1 MIRTAIVS
9 TALVAG
15 VFAGSPARLA
25 QSAAPA
31 TAGQVSAADAAPF
44 LGAWTLEMQG
54 QNGPATMTL
63 TVKVDK
69 EKVVGEITTTA
80 SANQPITDVTKAE
93 KSLVLRYNFDY
104 QGQAIDAVVRLT
116 PAADGKVSAQIDFA
130 GGAYVMTG
138 TATKKEK

>member
-1 MIRTAIVS
+1 MIRSAIVS
-9 TALVAG
+9 VAA
-15 VFAGSPARLA
+15 VAAVLACAPTIVA

-31 TAGQVSAADAAPF
+31 TAQVTAADAAPF

-69 EKVVGEITTTA
+69 EKVVGEITTAA
-80 SANQPITDVTKAE
+80 STNQPITDVTKAE

-116 PAADGKVSAQIDFA
+116 PAVDGKVSAQIDFA

-138 TATKKEK
+138 TATKKDK